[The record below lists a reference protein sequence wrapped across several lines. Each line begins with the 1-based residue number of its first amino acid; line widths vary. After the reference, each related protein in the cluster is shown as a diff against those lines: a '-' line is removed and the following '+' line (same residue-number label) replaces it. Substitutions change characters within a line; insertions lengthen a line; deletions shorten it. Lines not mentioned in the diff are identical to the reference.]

1 MARQGG
7 TRGQQKKNRG
17 KPDECQRERRKQERS
32 AKAERRKTR
41 QGRDRKVRAPA
52 AAAAVVQ
59 GGGGWEAPGPGEKSI
74 RPGTLDRQR
83 SPGSSPPAPRFL
95 HSSRRHPRWERRDSS
110 PSLSSQGN
118 EPRVGARACSRL
130 RRFRVERR
138 LARETVARF
147 YRSAVH
153 AQIARAPMHVSS
165 RRKRSSRVE
174 PRSGGTHGK
183 TTNFRVT
190 HEVGSAGAT
199 RWQA

>member
-1 MARQGG
+1 MNASVNEENK
-7 TRGQQKKNRG
+7 QK
-17 KPDECQRERRKQERS
+17 RS

-74 RPGTLDRQR
+74 RPGTLDRRR
-83 SPGSSPPAPRFL
+83 SPGSSARPQGFFIPADGT
-95 HSSRRHPRWERRDSS
+95 RDGRGGIPS

-118 EPRVGARACSRL
+118 EPRVGARARSRL

-153 AQIARAPMHVSS
+153 ARIARAPVHVSS

-174 PRSGGTHGK
+174 PRRGGTHGK

-199 RWQA
+199 RW